1 MQDLIRNVKA
11 IGTLFTAFGLGG
23 DEKRIAIYA
32 EALRD
37 IPTELL
43 EATCRKIML
52 ESTQMPKIA
61 EIVAAAKSL
70 VGEKDGS
77 RVKGWD
83 EAWAEIMAQASRT
96 SFYADGSFYTPP
108 WENELARKTAVRF
121 GWRNLCGM
129 EEKNYNSA
137 HAQCREIYQNII
149 RRNKEQ
155 AINIYVLNLPES
167 KKLDHSS
174 GYLYRSENAKTDS
187 PQASYPMDKENAPKS
202 VKTILAKMKEA
213 YKNGNNV

>member
-1 MQDLIRNVKA
+1 MQDLVRNVKA

-83 EAWAEIMAQASRT
+83 EALAEINFNVR
-96 SFYADGSFYTPP
+96 
-108 WENELARKTAVRF
+108 RF
-121 GWRNLCGM
+121 GPYQKPKWSTPEIGAAIKAFGWQNLCFTP
-129 EEKNYNSA
+129 ETDVSFVYSQIRK
-137 HAQCREIYQNII
+137 IYETICQ
-149 RRNKEQ
+149 RSKEQ
-155 AINIYVLNLPES
+155 AVNIYVLNLPES
-167 KKLDHSS
+167 KKLEHSS

-187 PQASYPMDKENAPKS
+187 PQASYPTDKENAPKS